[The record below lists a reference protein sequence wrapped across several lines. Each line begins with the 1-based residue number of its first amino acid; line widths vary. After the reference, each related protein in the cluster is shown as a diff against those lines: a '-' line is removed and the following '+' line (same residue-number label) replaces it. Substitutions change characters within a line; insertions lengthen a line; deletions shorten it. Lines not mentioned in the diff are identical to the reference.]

1 MDGRIKYIT
10 DFIKRWEGNGG
21 TDGKDCGWTQYGITL
36 CTYKAFFG
44 KNKTKE
50 DLKKITDEEWFEI
63 FRKGFYDRIKGDSIV
78 NDSICLL
85 VVDFAYNSGVKT
97 AIRQVQKAL
106 GCTADG
112 IIGKITLGLL
122 NDDNQSEV
130 FEKIW
135 LQRYYYYN
143 LIAQK
148 PNNKKF
154 LKGWLRRLNAIN
166 FSSNRSS

>member
-1 MDGRIKYIT
+1 MTSREKMIT

-21 TDGKDCGWTQYGITL
+21 TDGSDCGWTQFGITL

-50 DLKKITDEEWFEI
+50 DLMKITDEEWLYI
-63 FRKGFYDRIKGDSIV
+63 FRKGFYDRVKGDEIK
-78 NDSICLL
+78 NDKICLL
-85 VVDFAYNSGVKT
+85 VVDWGYNSGVKG

-112 IIGKITLGLL
+112 IIGKKTLAAL
-122 NDDNQSEV
+122 NGENAEDI

-135 LQRYYYYN
+135 LQRYYYYHV
-143 LIAQK
+143 IAQK
-148 PNNKKF
+148 PNKKKF
-154 LKGWLRRLNAIN
+154 LKGWLRRLNAIS
-166 FSSNRSS
+166 FK